1 MAQKTWSPF
10 LRDMRCQKLSRL
22 LWIFCDV
29 ALLLI
34 ISLTISIS
42 LALWELQYFTLR
54 HSPWGETSD
63 TATVAVSTH
72 GVPLL
77 IWKNNHNFFHK
88 YQNVTFCYSYGG
100 HRGCRATSQRAFKFL
115 VTNVRYKMTP
125 CFFTTKRWNR
135 FFAIY
140 VVRLALYVCLKN
152 ICDGIGGQDESNGIP
167 LYPLFF
173 GWTISLICPV

>member
-1 MAQKTWSPF
+1 MSFFTWHLLPKTRGRIVM
-10 LRDMRCQKLSRL
+10 LRYSTFNHLPHYL
-22 LWIFCDV
+22 HVPHHLY
-29 ALLLI
+29 LP
-34 ISLTISIS
+34 LTC
-42 LALWELQYFTLR
+42 